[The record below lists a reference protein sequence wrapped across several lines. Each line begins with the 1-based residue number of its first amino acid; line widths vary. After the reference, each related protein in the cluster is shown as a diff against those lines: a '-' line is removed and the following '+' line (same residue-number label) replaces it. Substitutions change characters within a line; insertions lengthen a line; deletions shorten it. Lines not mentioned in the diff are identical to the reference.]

1 MQVTNF
7 HVICYI
13 SLSSVAAIKHV
24 QNKECNTLN
33 TGDCMTKFMVVLV
46 SFLLIQLLI
55 GILHRY
61 SFENIQV
68 LIFILQLQI
77 RSSINSYDLILTLNK

>member
-1 MQVTNF
+1 M
-7 HVICYI
+7 
-13 SLSSVAAIKHV
+13 
-24 QNKECNTLN
+24 
-33 TGDCMTKFMVVLV
+33 MKFMVVLV

-61 SFENIQV
+61 SFENIHV

-77 RSSINSYDLILTLNK
+77 RSSINSYDLILMLKK